1 MSQILDDRSDRNA
14 KAKIK
19 KQIKIEFAFCCAY
32 CGSKPK
38 QLTLDHLLAESKGGS
53 DCWRNLVP
61 ACMKCNS
68 SKGSKHLSDW
78 YIAALPF
85 YSQERLQRIVNRC
98 GVKTWALLP
107 RISKGFNSQL

>member
-1 MSQILDDRSDRNA
+1 MPQILNDKSDKNA

-19 KQIKIEFAFCCAY
+19 EQIKIEFAFCYAY

-38 QLTLDHLLAESKGGS
+38 QLTLDHVLAESKGGI
-53 DCWRNLVP
+53 DYWRNLVP
-61 ACMKCNS
+61 ACAKCNI

-85 YSQERLQRIVNRC
+85 YCQKRLQRIVNRYS
-98 GVKTWALLP
+98 VKTWAFLP
-107 RISKGFNSQL
+107 GSTTKGFHP